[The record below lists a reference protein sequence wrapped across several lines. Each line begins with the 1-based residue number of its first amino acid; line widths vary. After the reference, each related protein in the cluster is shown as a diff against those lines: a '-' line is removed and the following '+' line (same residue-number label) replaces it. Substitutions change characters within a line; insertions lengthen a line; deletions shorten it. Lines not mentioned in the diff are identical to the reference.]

1 MDEKLEKMKK
11 MDIKNLENGGKL
23 AENWENGGK
32 LKKIFKK
39 GGKIG
44 EN

>member
-1 MDEKLEKMKK
+1 MDENLEKMKK
-11 MDIKNLENGGKL
+11 IYIKRENEENGGKI

-32 LKKIFKK
+32 
-39 GGKIG
+39 IG

>member
-1 MDEKLEKMKK
+1 MKK
-11 MDIKNLENGGKL
+11 MDINRENEGNGGKI

-32 LKKIFKK
+32 LKKIKK